1 LDTTRG
7 TDDNLGTLLESLH
20 IVTNAGTTNACVALN
35 VHEVANSNNDFL
47 DLLGQ
52 FSGGSKNQS
61 LALLDI
67 WVKLLED

>member
-1 LDTTRG
+1 
-7 TDDNLGTLLESLH
+7 
-20 IVTNAGTTNACVALN
+20 VALN

-67 WVKLLED
+67 WVKLLEN